1 MYPHSPTDPLLTLIA
16 VLIDSAKI
24 SSLSSQ
30 NILLCLSV
38 CLCTVCL
45 YACVQY
51 VCMPVYSMSVCL
63 CVRMSVCIPVVRCTE
78 STCLPSFSVS
88 GIPIIQN
95 FWAEDN
101 TCARASNSH
110 MTGGMYLINGGI
122 LMVPCQGLYHV
133 YAQIRLRDASTPND
147 NPITIA
153 LTKVCLNASTSHP
166 AVILEKYVMPSS
178 YGGYPSL
185 AGTFNMSCGCG
196 FALSTMLFS
205 QVRVSA
211 NGPSSFLGAFLVDA
225 ATPDHNGSRR

>member
-1 MYPHSPTDPLLTLIA
+1 M
-16 VLIDSAKI
+16 
-24 SSLSSQ
+24 
-30 NILLCLSV
+30 
-38 CLCTVCL
+38 
-45 YACVQY
+45 
-51 VCMPVYSMSVCL
+51 

-88 GIPIIQN
+88 GITIIQN
-95 FWAEDN
+95 LWAEDN
-101 TCARASNSH
+101 TCVRASNSH

-166 AVILEKYVMPSS
+166 AVILEKYVMPSP

-196 FALSTMLFS
+196 FALSTVLFS

-225 ATPDHNGSRR
+225 ATPDHKGSRR